1 MRRDA
6 RSATGA
12 KHRPIAACAC
22 AHYHRQWQWA
32 RAVCADAIGA
42 GPSSELAPASC
53 TRARVRQRRGHMHG
67 RALGLFHSGA
77 HGLADALPLAAGSRK
92 EYRGPATAGRTS
104 HQPCCAR
111 FSQICGTLAMAISIK
126 SWMRATIEPSL
137 LGVLITCYVM
147 RNVLTSM
154 TCKSSTCRCSLC
166 TVAVTVL
173 VSVCRCHSFSFSFR
187 ESTVIYNC
195 HDTVLYD

>member
-1 MRRDA
+1 MRMRALPSAVAVGAGRMRRCHWRRA
-6 RSATGA
+6 ELRTRTSQLHTRAGTPAPGTYA
-12 KHRPIAACAC
+12 WPG
-22 AHYHRQWQWA
+22 A
-32 RAVCADAIGA
+32 RAFPQRRPWPCRC
-42 GPSSELAPASC
+42 APA
-53 TRARVRQRRGHMHG
+53 R
-67 RALGLFHSGA
+67 
-77 HGLADALPLAAGSRK
+77 SRK
-92 EYRGPATAGRTS
+92 ECRGPATAGRTPR
-104 HQPCCAR
+104 QPCCAR

>member
-1 MRRDA
+1 MAGRSGFSTAAPMAWPMRS
-6 RSATGA
+6 RSQ
-12 KHRPIAACAC
+12 PAADRNAEGLP
-22 AHYHRQWQWA
+22 Q
-32 RAVCADAIGA
+32 
-42 GPSSELAPASC
+42 PA
-53 TRARVRQRRGHMHG
+53 A
-67 RALGLFHSGA
+67 
-77 HGLADALPLAAGSRK
+77 
-92 EYRGPATAGRTS
+92 AGRTS
-104 HQPCCAR
+104 RQPCCAR

>member
-1 MRRDA
+1 MRMRALPSAVAVGAGRMRRCHW
-6 RSATGA
+6 R
-12 KHRPIAACAC
+12 
-22 AHYHRQWQWA
+22 
-32 RAVCADAIGA
+32 RA
-42 GPSSELAPASC
+42 ELRTRISQLH
-53 TRARVRQRRGHMHG
+53 TRAGTPAQRRGHMHG

-92 EYRGPATAGRTS
+92 ECRGPATAGRSS